1 MAIMRQPLDRIM
13 SLYYSIQLREI
24 TLRTRKVWTSFQL
37 LVDNRIFP
45 NLYVDFLPWIEGQQ
59 TQTKFLRCLSA
70 ELDSGLIRRFSGV
83 GLNAQRCP
91 KEAFDKAKRNI
102 ERYFSLVGV

>member
-1 MAIMRQPLDRIM
+1 M
-13 SLYYSIQLREI
+13 
-24 TLRTRKVWTSFQL
+24 
-37 LVDNRIFP
+37 
-45 NLYVDFLPWIEGQQ
+45 DFLPWIEGQQ

-102 ERYFSLVGV
+102 ERYFSLVEVYIQPYICSTSFGIFVRLSSWHILHIIEHCELLPKINQLF